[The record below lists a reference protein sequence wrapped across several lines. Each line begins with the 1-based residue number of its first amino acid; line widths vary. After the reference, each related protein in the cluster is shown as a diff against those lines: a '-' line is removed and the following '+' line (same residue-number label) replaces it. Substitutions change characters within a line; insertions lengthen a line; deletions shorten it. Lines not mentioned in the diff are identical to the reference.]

1 MHLVVNELALM
12 KDIKGFLLYKTADK
26 QGILFT
32 DLSFYKINLETG
44 NRELVARLPVGG
56 KKRFLSK
63 YRITNRLLRLDPRA
77 SVQVDNHRFLVSV
90 LHKVW
95 LLDVEK
101 KTLEPVFNS
110 RKNFSD
116 NLNFCEYNGKVY
128 WGDYGVNVVHEP
140 INIYE
145 MNQDG
150 KVRIVYTFP
159 QGDVI
164 HVHNIFLD
172 ENRSKFWVL
181 MGDNEEKA
189 GIYTANLDWKEVK
202 PIKVGKQIYRSVVGF
217 PYKGGLLYATDSV
230 DYDNYLRLIEVDG
243 AEKVLAPI
251 NGSCIYGGETKDNF
265 LFSTTVEPRAGAGFK
280 HIFENRLGGGI
291 KSWEVHIIAVS
302 KKDLSIRTVKT
313 LRKDWLPMV
322 LFQYGRVRFAGGQEN
337 TNTIW
342 CSPVACKKYDG
353 KTIKIDL

>member
-1 MHLVVNELALM
+1 M
-12 KDIKGFLLYKTADK
+12 KDIQGLLLCKTGEDEGLLYNK
-26 QGILFT
+26 LC
-32 DLSFYKINLETG
+32 FYKVNLKTG
-44 NRELVARLPVGG
+44 CKERIIELPVGS
-56 KKRFLSK
+56 KKKLFSK
-63 YRITNRLLRLDPRA
+63 YRISNRLLRLEPR
-77 SVQVDNHRFLVSV
+77 SFIQVKEGIFLISV

-95 LLDVEK
+95 CLDVEK
-101 KTLEPVFNS
+101 KTLVPAFNS

-116 NLNFCEYNGKVY
+116 NLNFCAYNGKVY
-128 WGDYGVNVVHEP
+128 WGDYGINVIHEP

-145 MNQDG
+145 MDKEG

-172 ENRSKFWVL
+172 ETKSKFWVL
-181 MGDNEEKA
+181 MGDNEAKA
-189 GIYTANLDWKEVK
+189 GIYTASLDWKEVK
-202 PIKVGKQIYRSVVGF
+202 PVKVGEQCYRAVVGF
-217 PYKGGLLYATDSV
+217 PYQGGLLYATDSV
-230 DYDNYLRLIEVDG
+230 DFDNHLRLIEKNG
-243 AEKVLAPI
+243 TERILAEM
-251 NGSCIYGGETKDNF
+251 NGSCIYGGETKDYF

-291 KSWEVHIIAVS
+291 KSWDVHIIAVS

-322 LFQYGRVRFAGGQEN
+322 LFQYGRVRFAGGQEG
-337 TNTIW
+337 TNTVW

-353 KTIKIDL
+353 KTIKIEL

>member
-1 MHLVVNELALM
+1 MVNKFALM
-12 KDIKGFLLYKTADK
+12 KDIEGFLLYKTEDN
-26 QGILFT
+26 QGVLYS
-32 DLSFYKINLETG
+32 DLCFYKVNLETG
-44 NRELVARLPVGG
+44 IKELIAKLPVSG
-56 KKRFLSK
+56 KKKILCKFRV
-63 YRITNRLLRLDPRA
+63 TNRLLRLDPRA
-77 SVQVDNHRFLVSV
+77 SVQVDEQSFLVSV

-95 LLDVEK
+95 MLDVEK

-128 WGDYGVNVVHEP
+128 WGDYGINVVHEP

-145 MNQDG
+145 MNQEG

-189 GIYTANLDWKEVK
+189 GIYTASLDWKVVK

-230 DYDNYLRLIEVDG
+230 DFDNYLRLIEADG
-243 AEKVLAPI
+243 TEKVLASI
-251 NGSCIYGGETKDNF
+251 NGSCIYGGESKDYF

-291 KSWEVHIIAVS
+291 KSKDVHIIAVS
-302 KKDLSIRTVKT
+302 KKDLSIRIVKKI
-313 LRKDWLPMV
+313 RKDWLPMV
-322 LFQYGRVRFAGGQEN
+322 LFQYGRVRFAGGQTDNNEV
-337 TNTIW
+337 W

-353 KTIKIDL
+353 KTIKIEL